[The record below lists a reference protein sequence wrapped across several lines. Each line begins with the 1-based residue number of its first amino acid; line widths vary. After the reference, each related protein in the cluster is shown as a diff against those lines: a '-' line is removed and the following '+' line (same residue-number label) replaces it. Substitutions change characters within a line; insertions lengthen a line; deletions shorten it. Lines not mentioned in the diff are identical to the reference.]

1 MSANEQ
7 QVGGE
12 HYRHKSI
19 QPWDYI
25 AANGLGFFEGNIV
38 RYVSRWKE
46 KGGVR
51 DLEKARHYIDKLIEL
66 SSDAP
71 QSNTITVAAIDDAFE
86 KKGGGIVVL
95 KKIKRGRKPKAP
107 YGLKADG
114 TPYLRRPRNWKGNQ
128 E

>member
-66 SSDAP
+66 SSDAL

-86 KKGGGIVVL
+86 KKGNGIVVL
-95 KKIKRGRKPKAP
+95 KKVKRGRKPNRCKAHNCTP
-107 YGLKADG
+107 SCIKPPSMTPAAKA
-114 TPYLRRPRNWKGNQ
+114 
-128 E
+128 

>member
-1 MSANEQ
+1 MSANEE

-66 SSDAP
+66 SSDAL

-86 KKGGGIVVL
+86 KNGNGIVVL
-95 KKIKRGRKPKAP
+95 KKVKRGRKPKAQ

-114 TPYLRRPRNWKGNQ
+114 TPYLRRPRNWK

>member
-1 MSANEQ
+1 MSANEK

-12 HYRHKSI
+12 HYRNKSI

-25 AANGLGFFEGNIV
+25 AANGLGFFEGNVV

-66 SSDAP
+66 AAP
-71 QSNTITVAAIDDAFE
+71 KQEGNTVTVADIDEMFE
-86 KKGGGIVVL
+86 KKGNGIVVL
-95 KKIKRGRKPKAP
+95 KESRRGRKPKAP

-114 TPYLRRPRNWKGNQ
+114 TPYRRRPRNWEGAQ